1 MSCQVSPLQEE
12 ASSKKSISSSN
23 AENLR
28 VGCEVEKL
36 GRNEI
41 KLSYF
46 KLVAHP
52 TVLESFKTDA
62 LLKDLRRVDQLSSRV
77 RIFDA
82 SEAKLSSRL
91 LNIDKRN
98 HRQVNKSHS
107 LT

>member
-1 MSCQVSPLQEE
+1 MEE
-12 ASSKKSISSSN
+12 
-23 AENLR
+23 
-28 VGCEVEKL
+28 L
-36 GRNEI
+36 GRYELNEI

-62 LLKDLRRVDQLSSRV
+62 LLKDQRKEGQLSSRV

-107 LT
+107 LS